1 MVKKRFSLHHL
12 LPGISLVFTLFVFA
26 PIDLYLAFQEEL
38 WFPLTCLL
46 RWLFVFG
53 AVSFIIIT
61 LLSAFLP
68 QKLSVAFRS
77 AVYACSFLAYLQG
90 NLLILDYGELDGRAV
105 NWSD

>member
-1 MVKKRFSLHHL
+1 MVKRRFSLHHL

-26 PIDLYLAFQEEL
+26 PIDLYLAFQAEL

-77 AVYACSFLAYLQG
+77 AVYACSFLSATSSMIRTASRSPSPIP
-90 NLLILDYGELDGRAV
+90 ILK
-105 NWSD
+105 